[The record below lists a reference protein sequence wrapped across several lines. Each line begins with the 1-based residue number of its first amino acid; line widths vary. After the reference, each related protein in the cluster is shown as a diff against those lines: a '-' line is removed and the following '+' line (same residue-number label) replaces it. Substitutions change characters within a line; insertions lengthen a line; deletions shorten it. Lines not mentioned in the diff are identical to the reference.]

1 MEVKV
6 EIVLDVKGK
15 FDNNSLKYEL
25 ERLLSEL
32 EFYNDDE
39 VIEANL
45 KSLNIK

>member
-15 FDNNSLKYEL
+15 YEL
-25 ERLLSEL
+25 ERLLTEL
-32 EFYNDDE
+32 KFYNDEDE